1 MQAQK
6 YRTTTIWAGEL
17 ESEVGKGML
26 TCDENAPFAMM
37 VTDVTVDPHAGDIA
51 TGRIYSGAIK
61 SGMKVKLIGGQKEV
75 TVQQVVIFMGPERV
89 TVQKVPCGNIAG
101 LVGIKEIWAGETVS
115 SVDMPTFESFKST
128 AEPVMTVSVEPKQTK
143 DLPKLIEVIRQIT
156 KEDPNVVASLNQET
170 GEHLLS
176 GMGELHLE
184 VTQYRIEKD
193 HGIPIDVSTPIV
205 VYRETIRKESPTLE
219 GKSPNKHNKFKMS
232 VEPIEE
238 EVLQKLIEAKIQ
250 KKIKPKD
257 KEMIAKFE
265 QMGFDR
271 DTSRRIWYVHN
282 NNIFVDMT
290 RGIVALF
297 EIKEMVIQAFQDA
310 MNEGPLAKEKCFG
323 VKVILHDTTLHEDS
337 IHRGPAQI
345 LPSVTRTIFACML
358 SADPII
364 LEPKQTLFITV
375 PQDYMGA
382 VSKEL
387 GQRRTQISEMKQ
399 EGDASIFIAKAPVK
413 ELIGF
418 SASIRGAT
426 QGRAIWTAEYAGFE
440 PLPREMQKGIIAEV
454 RKRKGLDPEPKSA
467 AFFLE

>member
-1 MQAQK
+1 
-6 YRTTTIWAGEL
+6 
-17 ESEVGKGML
+17 
-26 TCDENAPFAMM
+26 
-37 VTDVTVDPHAGDIA
+37 
-51 TGRIYSGAIK
+51 
-61 SGMKVKLIGGQKEV
+61 
-75 TVQQVVIFMGPERV
+75 
-89 TVQKVPCGNIAG
+89 
-101 LVGIKEIWAGETVS
+101 
-115 SVDMPTFESFKST
+115 
-128 AEPVMTVSVEPKQTK
+128 
-143 DLPKLIEVIRQIT
+143 
-156 KEDPNVVASLNQET
+156 
-170 GEHLLS
+170 
-176 GMGELHLE
+176 
-184 VTQYRIEKD
+184 
-193 HGIPIDVSTPIV
+193 
-205 VYRETIRKESPTLE
+205 
-219 GKSPNKHNKFKMS
+219 
-232 VEPIEE
+232 
-238 EVLQKLIEAKIQ
+238 
-250 KKIKPKD
+250 
-257 KEMIAKFE
+257 

-323 VKVILHDTTLHEDS
+323 VKVVLEDTTLHEDS

-345 LPSVTRTIFACML
+345 LPSVARTIFACML

-364 LEPKQTLFITV
+364 LEPKQLLFITV

-387 GQRRTQISEMKQ
+387 GQRRTQISEMRQ

-440 PLPREMQKGIIAEV
+440 PLPREMQKGVIAEV